1 MSKAKDF
8 QRATAKR
15 IIEIYR
21 SGQKRVLLS
30 DEVGLGKT
38 IIART
43 VVEMAK
49 TLPGIEDDG
58 IYRVVYV
65 CSNQNIIQQN
75 TRNLGI
81 PKEDIMQMRESRLSM
96 QHLILQERKI
106 QQEARQNTGLP
117 QQLIPLTP
125 STSFSIT
132 SGAGNGAERAL
143 IYAILKE
150 MNEFI
155 GKETRL
161 SHLLKTIYMGQNSWN
176 YYIEEY
182 CSRVKKCGYPYIKSI
197 IQQLRQNKVFQD
209 YKKEIID
216 CLDGKREIPFSII
229 NKLRIAFAQVS
240 LKQLEAD
247 LVIMDEFQRFSGL
260 LNTESESEESMIA
273 HEFFTNEHP
282 YILLLSAT
290 PYKPYTTLEELN
302 EANYDE
308 QYEDFLKLMQFLFK
322 KEPTG
327 KESFHTVWE
336 DYSNKLSHISCDTFD
351 ALVISKQ
358 KAEDKMYNVICRTE
372 RFREGL
378 VKTIPLEKMSITG
391 DDILAYCQ
399 MEKLLQKAKTVLER
413 RKSRGGNIGI
423 NPSYK
428 IPIEYIKSAPY
439 LLSFMQKYQ
448 EGKTVTTAFK
458 GKNVPVVKNSRSQ
471 RLLLKGGQIYNYK
484 QIEPANAKLAAIEN
498 MLFKN
503 HAEYLIWVPA
513 SQPYY
518 TIPKNN
524 VFALNKDFSK
534 VLVFSAWEMVPRMLA
549 VMLSY
554 ESERRNVL
562 GAYKDEGITYKT
574 NKKIGMNR
582 MQEEGGDLLEYP
594 SSYLVNCYNP
604 QDYFG
609 QDIEIIIQQIE
620 NKIRTDIDLLGI
632 PTINKTSAESLLAL
646 IRKLEGKEVELKNI
660 PQRAAKI
667 LAYMAI
673 ASPAV
678 CMLRLLRKTIKPI
691 DAPTNYD
698 IVNAGDIAGSIVNL
712 FNRRENSAAV
722 ELSTPKELTYYE
734 QVLFY
739 CVMGNLQAVLDEYCH
754 MIDEGH
760 HAELI
765 VEKINATF
773 ISATPYRIHTTDS
786 YCKDHVSPM
795 PMRRSFAF
803 DYAKV
808 VQDKS
813 LKHNGTLQQ
822 AFNSPFRP
830 FVLATT
836 SIGQEGLDFHW
847 YTRKIVHWNLPSNPV
862 DLEQREGRINRYKC
876 LAIRRNVAKF
886 FGDRSFANKEK
897 DIWENMFDEA
907 DKQWRKDSSTD
918 YSEMVPYWCLPKE
931 IIREQYDKLE
941 YIERLVPL
949 YPMSIDELRYKRL
962 IEVLSLYRL
971 TMGQPRQEELL
982 QLLEGKVT
990 EEQMHQLL
998 FDLSPYNR
1006 LLKTIKQPLH
1016 E

>member
-8 QRATAKR
+8 QLATAKR
-15 IIEIYR
+15 IIEIFK

-38 IIART
+38 IMART

-49 TLPGIEDDG
+49 SLPGVETDG
-58 IYRVVYV
+58 VYRVVYV

-81 PKEDIMQMRESRLSM
+81 PKEDIMQIQDSRLSM
-96 QHLILQERKI
+96 QHLILQERKML
-106 QQEARQNTGLP
+106 QESKRGIGLP

-125 STSFSIT
+125 STSFSVT
-132 SGAGNGAERAL
+132 GGSGNAYERAL
-143 IYAILKE
+143 IFAIIKDME
-150 MNEFI
+150 EFSSH
-155 GKETRL
+155 KRRL
-161 SHLLKTIYMGQNSWN
+161 SYLLKTSNKGQENWDVLVADYCKRVELCGEDYKNS
-176 YYIEEY
+176 I
-182 CSRVKKCGYPYIKSI
+182 VKL
-197 IQQLRQNKVFQD
+197 LRENKV
-209 YKKEIID
+209 YSNSLESIKECIE
-216 CLDGKREIPFSII
+216 GGNKEMPSWMI

-240 LKQLEAD
+240 LNQLEPD

-260 LNTESESEESMIA
+260 LNTSSDSEESMIA

-290 PYKPYTTLEELN
+290 PYKPFTTLEELN
-302 EANYDE
+302 EANCDE
-308 QYEDFLKLMQFLFK
+308 QYEDFLKLMRFLFK
-322 KEPTG
+322 NDSAG
-327 KESFHTVWE
+327 IDSFHTVWE
-336 DYSNKLSHISCDTFD
+336 DYSNRLSHISSDAFD

-372 RFREGL
+372 RYSEGL
-378 VKTIPLEKMSITG
+378 IKTIPLEQMAITG

-399 MEKLLQKAKTVLER
+399 MQKLLQKAKTVLER
-413 RKSRGGNIGI
+413 RKNRGGHIGV
-423 NPSYK
+423 NPSYN
-428 IPIEYIKSAPY
+428 IPIEYVKSSPY

-448 EGKTVTTAFK
+448 EGKTVEEAFN
-458 GKNVPVVKNSRSQ
+458 GNDVPVVKNSKSQ

-484 QIEPANAKLAAIEN
+484 QIDPGNAKLSAIED
-498 MLFKN
+498 MLLKN
-503 HAEYLIWVPA
+503 HAERLLWVPA
-513 SQPYY
+513 SHPYY
-518 TIPKNN
+518 SIPQSN
-524 VFALNKDFSK
+524 VFAQNQEFSK

-554 ESERRNVL
+554 ESERRNIM
-562 GAYKDEGITYKT
+562 GAYKDDGITYIT
-574 NKKIGMNR
+574 NRKVGMDR
-582 MQEEGGDLLEYP
+582 MKEEGGDLLEYP
-594 SSYLVNCYNP
+594 SHYLADLY
-604 QDYFG
+604 DYRLFFRWEIDDIIHEL
-609 QDIEIIIQQIE
+609 QNRIQSDIEKLELPNQ
-620 NKIRTDIDLLGI
+620 NS
-632 PTINKTSAESLLAL
+632 TSAELLLTL
-646 IRKLEGKEVELKNI
+646 IKKLEGEEVELRAV
-660 PQRAAKI
+660 PQRAATT

-678 CMLRLLRKTIKPI
+678 CMLRILRDSNKPDNAEI
-691 DAPTNYD
+691 NYD
-698 IVNAGDIAGSIVNL
+698 SANAREVAESIVGL
-712 FNRRENSAAV
+712 FNRRESSAAV
-722 ELSTPKELTYYE
+722 ELSTPKGLKYYE
-734 QVLFY
+734 QVLYY

-754 MIDEGH
+754 MIDEGSH
-760 HAELI
+760 SDLL
-765 VEKINATF
+765 VDKLNTTF

-786 YCKDHVSPM
+786 YCKEGSKPV

-808 VQDKS
+808 VQDKNI
-813 LKHNGTLQQ
+813 KHNGTLQQ

-836 SIGQEGLDFHW
+836 SVGQEGLDFHW

-862 DLEQREGRINRYKC
+862 DMEQREGRINRYKC
-876 LAIRRNVAKF
+876 LAIRRNIAKF
-886 FGDRSFANKEK
+886 FGDKHSWNE
-897 DIWENMFDEA
+897 MFTDA
-907 DKQWRKDSSTD
+907 DNHWRVESSSD

-931 IIREQYDKLE
+931 IIREHSEELE

-949 YPMSIDELRYKRL
+949 YPMSIDEMRYRHL
-962 IEVLSLYRL
+962 IDVLSLYRL

-990 EEQMHQLL
+990 KEQMHELL

-1006 LLKTIKQPLH
+1006 NKKKQ

>member
-8 QRATAKR
+8 QLATAKR
-15 IIEIYR
+15 IIEIFR

-38 IIART
+38 IMART

-49 TLPGIEDDG
+49 SLPGIEDDG

-96 QHLILQERKI
+96 QHLILQERKM
-106 QQEARQNTGLP
+106 QQEARHGADLP

-132 SGAGNGAERAL
+132 GGAGNGAERAL
-143 IYAILKE
+143 IFAILKE
-150 MNEFI
+150 MDEFK
-155 GKETRL
+155 GKDARL
-161 SHLLKTIYMGQNSWN
+161 SWLLKTIYMGQKSWDDYIAN
-176 YYIEEY
+176 YCGRVNGCGTAYIEE
-182 CSRVKKCGYPYIKSI
+182 I
-197 IQQLRQNKVFQD
+197 ISLLRGNKTFND
-209 YKKEIID
+209 NKNAIID
-216 CLDGKREIPFSII
+216 YVDGSANEMPFWLI
-229 NKLRIAFAQVS
+229 NKLRVAFAQVS
-240 LKQLEAD
+240 LNQLEPD

-260 LNTESESEESMIA
+260 LNTSSDSEESMIA

-290 PYKPYTTLEELN
+290 PYKPFTTLEELN
-302 EANYDE
+302 EANCDE
-308 QYEDFLKLMQFLFK
+308 QYEDFLKLMRFLFR
-322 KEPTG
+322 EDVAGGET
-327 KESFHTVWE
+327 FHTVWE
-336 DYSNKLSHISCDTFD
+336 DYSNKLSHISSAAFD

-372 RFREGL
+372 RYSEGL
-378 VKTIPLEKMSITG
+378 VKTMPLEKMAITG

-399 MEKLLQKAKTVLER
+399 MQKLLQKAKSVLEHKKNR
-413 RKSRGGNIGI
+413 AGNIGI
-423 NPSYK
+423 NPSYN
-428 IPIEYIKSAPY
+428 IPIEYVKSSPY

-448 EGKTVTTAFK
+448 EGKTVEAAFR
-458 GKNVPVVKNSRSQ
+458 GNDVPVVKNSRMQ
-471 RLLLKGGQIYNYK
+471 RLLLKGGQVYNYK
-484 QIEPANAKLAAIEN
+484 QIDPANAKLAAIQE

-503 HAEYLIWVPA
+503 HAERLLWVPA
-513 SQPYY
+513 SHPYY
-518 TIPKNN
+518 SIPQNN
-524 VFALNKDFSK
+524 VFAQNKDFSK

-554 ESERRNVL
+554 ESERRNVV
-562 GAYKDEGITYKT
+562 GAYKDEGITYITKR
-574 NKKIGMNR
+574 KIGMNR
-582 MQEEGGDLLEYP
+582 VQEEGGNLLEYP
-594 SSYLVNCYNP
+594 SEYLADLYDYKV
-604 QDYFG
+604 YFG
-609 QDIEIIIQQIE
+609 QKIEAIVNDLQDKIQTRIDTFE
-620 NKIRTDIDLLGI
+620 LPTLNVTSADLL
-632 PTINKTSAESLLAL
+632 LML
-646 IRKLEGKEVELKNI
+646 IQRLEGKDIELRGI
-660 PQRAAKI
+660 PQRAART

-673 ASPAV
+673 ASPTV
-678 CMLRLLRKTIKPI
+678 CMLRILKGAKKPEN
-691 DAPTNYD
+691 AEMYYETTNARN
-698 IVNAGDIAGSIVNL
+698 VAESIVAL

-722 ELSTPKELTYYE
+722 ELSTPKGLKYYE
-734 QVLFY
+734 QVLHY

-754 MIDEGH
+754 MIDEGN
-760 HAELI
+760 HADYL
-765 VEKINATF
+765 VDKLNATF
-773 ISATPYRIHTTDS
+773 ISASSYQIDTTDS
-786 YCKDHVSPM
+786 YCKEGGKPM

-808 VQDKS
+808 VQDKNI
-813 LKHNGTLQQ
+813 KHNGTLQQ

-836 SIGQEGLDFHW
+836 SVGQEGLDFHW

-862 DLEQREGRINRYKC
+862 DMEQREGRINRYKC
-876 LAIRRNVAKF
+876 LAIRRNIAKF
-886 FGDRSFANKEK
+886 FGYKCSWEEMFA
-897 DIWENMFDEA
+897 EA
-907 DKQWRKDSSTD
+907 DQLWRVESSTD

-931 IIREQYDKLE
+931 IIREHSYELE

-949 YPMSIDELRYKRL
+949 YPMSIDEIRYKHL
-962 IEVLSLYRL
+962 IDVLSLYRL

-990 EEQMHQLL
+990 KEQMQELL
-998 FDLSPYNR
+998 FDLSPFSRNM
-1006 LLKTIKQPLH
+1006 KIK

>member
-8 QRATAKR
+8 QLATAKR
-15 IIEIYR
+15 IIEIFK

-38 IIART
+38 IMART

-49 TLPGIEDDG
+49 SLPGVETDG
-58 IYRVVYV
+58 VYRVVYV

-81 PKEDIMQMRESRLSM
+81 PKEDIMQIQDSRLSM
-96 QHLILQERKI
+96 QHLILQERKML
-106 QQEARQNTGLP
+106 QESKRGIGLP

-125 STSFSIT
+125 STSFSVT
-132 SGAGNGAERAL
+132 GGSGNAYERAL
-143 IYAILKE
+143 IFAIIKDME
-150 MNEFI
+150 EFSSH
-155 GKETRL
+155 KRRL
-161 SHLLKTIYMGQNSWN
+161 SYLLKTSNKGQENWDVLVADYCKRVELCGEDYKNS
-176 YYIEEY
+176 I
-182 CSRVKKCGYPYIKSI
+182 VKL
-197 IQQLRQNKVFQD
+197 LRENKV
-209 YKKEIID
+209 YSNSLESIKECIE
-216 CLDGKREIPFSII
+216 GGNKEMPSWMI

-240 LKQLEAD
+240 LNQLEPD

-260 LNTESESEESMIA
+260 LNTSSDSEESMIA

-290 PYKPYTTLEELN
+290 PYKPFTTLEELN
-302 EANYDE
+302 EANCDE
-308 QYEDFLKLMQFLFK
+308 QYEDFLKLMRFLFK
-322 KEPTG
+322 NDSAG
-327 KESFHTVWE
+327 IDSFHTVWE
-336 DYSNKLSHISCDTFD
+336 DYSNRLSHISSDAFD

-372 RFREGL
+372 RYSEGL
-378 VKTIPLEKMSITG
+378 IKTISLEQMAITG

-399 MEKLLQKAKTVLER
+399 MQKLLQKAKTVLER
-413 RKSRGGNIGI
+413 RKNRGGHIGV
-423 NPSYK
+423 NPSYN
-428 IPIEYIKSAPY
+428 IPIEYVKSSPY

-448 EGKTVTTAFK
+448 EGKTVEEAFN
-458 GKNVPVVKNSRSQ
+458 GNDVPVVKNSKSQ

-484 QIEPANAKLAAIEN
+484 QIDPGNAKLSAIED
-498 MLFKN
+498 MLLKN
-503 HAEYLIWVPA
+503 HAERLLWVPA
-513 SQPYY
+513 SHPYY
-518 TIPKNN
+518 SIPQSN
-524 VFALNKDFSK
+524 VFAQNQEFSK

-554 ESERRNVL
+554 ESERRNIM
-562 GAYKDEGITYKT
+562 GAYKDDGITYIT
-574 NKKIGMNR
+574 NRKVGMDR
-582 MQEEGGDLLEYP
+582 MKEEGGDLLEYP
-594 SSYLVNCYNP
+594 SHYLADLY
-604 QDYFG
+604 DYRLFFRWEIDDIIHEL
-609 QDIEIIIQQIE
+609 QNRIQSDIEKLELPNQ
-620 NKIRTDIDLLGI
+620 NS
-632 PTINKTSAESLLAL
+632 TSAELLLTL
-646 IRKLEGKEVELKNI
+646 IKKLEGEEVELRAV
-660 PQRAAKI
+660 PQRAATT

-678 CMLRLLRKTIKPI
+678 CMLRILRDSNKPDNADI
-691 DAPTNYD
+691 NYD
-698 IVNAGDIAGSIVNL
+698 SANAREVAESIVGL
-712 FNRRENSAAV
+712 FNRRESSAAV
-722 ELSTPKELTYYE
+722 ELSTPKGLKYYE
-734 QVLFY
+734 QVLYY

-754 MIDEGH
+754 MIDEGSH
-760 HAELI
+760 SDLL
-765 VEKINATF
+765 VDKLNTTF

-786 YCKDHVSPM
+786 YCKEGSKPV

-808 VQDKS
+808 VQDKNI
-813 LKHNGTLQQ
+813 KHNGTLQQ

-836 SIGQEGLDFHW
+836 SVGQEGLDFHW

-862 DLEQREGRINRYKC
+862 DMEQREGRINRYKC
-876 LAIRRNVAKF
+876 LAIRRNIAKF
-886 FGDRSFANKEK
+886 FGDKHSWNE
-897 DIWENMFDEA
+897 MFTDA
-907 DKQWRKDSSTD
+907 DNHWRVESSSD

-931 IIREQYDKLE
+931 IIREHSEELE

-949 YPMSIDELRYKRL
+949 YPMSIDEMRYRHL
-962 IEVLSLYRL
+962 IDVLSLYRL

-990 EEQMHQLL
+990 KEQMHELL

-1006 LLKTIKQPLH
+1006 NKKKQ

>member
-8 QRATAKR
+8 QLATAER
-15 IIEIYR
+15 IIDIFK

-38 IIART
+38 IMART

-49 TLPGIEDDG
+49 SLPGVETDG
-58 IYRVVYV
+58 VYRVVYV

-81 PKEDIMQMRESRLSM
+81 PKEDIMQIQDSRLSM
-96 QHLILQERKI
+96 QHLILQERKML
-106 QQEARQNTGLP
+106 QESKRGIGLP

-125 STSFSIT
+125 STSFSVT
-132 SGAGNGAERAL
+132 GGSGNAYERAL
-143 IYAILKE
+143 IFAIIKDME
-150 MNEFI
+150 EFSSH
-155 GKETRL
+155 KRRL
-161 SHLLKTIYMGQNSWN
+161 SYLLKTSNKGQENWDVLVADYCKRVELCGEDYKNS
-176 YYIEEY
+176 I
-182 CSRVKKCGYPYIKSI
+182 VKL
-197 IQQLRQNKVFQD
+197 LRENKV
-209 YKKEIID
+209 YSNSLESIKECIE
-216 CLDGKREIPFSII
+216 GGNKEMPSWMI

-240 LKQLEAD
+240 LNQLEPD

-260 LNTESESEESMIA
+260 LNTSSDSEESMIA

-290 PYKPYTTLEELN
+290 PYKPFTTLEELN
-302 EANYDE
+302 EANCDE
-308 QYEDFLKLMQFLFK
+308 QYEDFLKLMRFLFK
-322 KEPTG
+322 NDSAG
-327 KESFHTVWE
+327 IDSFHTVWE
-336 DYSNKLSHISCDTFD
+336 DYSNRLSHISSDAFD

-372 RFREGL
+372 RYSEGL
-378 VKTIPLEKMSITG
+378 IKTIPLEQMAITG

-399 MEKLLQKAKTVLER
+399 MQKLLQKAKTVLER
-413 RKSRGGNIGI
+413 RKNRGGHIGV
-423 NPSYK
+423 NPSYN
-428 IPIEYIKSAPY
+428 IPIEYVKSSPY

-448 EGKTVTTAFK
+448 EGKTVEEAFN
-458 GKNVPVVKNSRSQ
+458 GNDVPVVKNSKSQ

-484 QIEPANAKLAAIEN
+484 QIDPGNAKLSAIED
-498 MLFKN
+498 MLLKN
-503 HAEYLIWVPA
+503 HAERLLWVPA
-513 SQPYY
+513 SHPYY
-518 TIPKNN
+518 SIPQSN
-524 VFALNKDFSK
+524 VFAQNQEFSK

-554 ESERRNVL
+554 ESERRNIM
-562 GAYKDEGITYKT
+562 GAYKDDGITYIT
-574 NKKIGMNR
+574 NRKVGMDR
-582 MQEEGGDLLEYP
+582 MKEEGGDLLEYP
-594 SSYLVNCYNP
+594 SHYLADLY
-604 QDYFG
+604 DYRLFFRWEIDDIIHEL
-609 QDIEIIIQQIE
+609 QNRIQSDIEKLE
-620 NKIRTDIDLLGI
+620 L
-632 PTINKTSAESLLAL
+632 PTQNSTSAELLLTL
-646 IRKLEGKEVELKNI
+646 IKKLEGEEVELRAV
-660 PQRAAKI
+660 PQRAATT

-678 CMLRLLRKTIKPI
+678 CMLRILRDSNKPDNADI
-691 DAPTNYD
+691 NYD
-698 IVNAGDIAGSIVNL
+698 SANAREVAESIVGL
-712 FNRRENSAAV
+712 FNRRESSAAV
-722 ELSTPKELTYYE
+722 ELSTPKGLKYYE
-734 QVLFY
+734 QVLYY

-754 MIDEGH
+754 MIDEGSH
-760 HAELI
+760 SDLL
-765 VEKINATF
+765 VDKLNTTF

-786 YCKDHVSPM
+786 YCKEGSKPV

-808 VQDKS
+808 VQDKNI
-813 LKHNGTLQQ
+813 KHNGTLQQ

-836 SIGQEGLDFHW
+836 SVGQEGLDFHW

-862 DLEQREGRINRYKC
+862 DMEQREGRINRYKC
-876 LAIRRNVAKF
+876 LAIRRNIAKF
-886 FGDRSFANKEK
+886 FGDKHSWNE
-897 DIWENMFDEA
+897 MFTDA
-907 DKQWRKDSSTD
+907 DNHWRVESSSD

-931 IIREQYDKLE
+931 IIREHSEELE

-949 YPMSIDELRYKRL
+949 YPMSIDEMRYRHL
-962 IEVLSLYRL
+962 IDVLSLYRL

-990 EEQMHQLL
+990 KEQMHELL

-1006 LLKTIKQPLH
+1006 NKKKQ

>member
-8 QRATAKR
+8 QLATAKR
-15 IIEIYR
+15 IIEIFK

-38 IIART
+38 IMART

-49 TLPGIEDDG
+49 SLPGVETDG
-58 IYRVVYV
+58 VYRVVYV

-81 PKEDIMQMRESRLSM
+81 PKEDIMQIQDSRLSM
-96 QHLILQERKI
+96 QHLILQERKML
-106 QQEARQNTGLP
+106 QESKRGIGLP

-125 STSFSIT
+125 STSFSVT
-132 SGAGNGAERAL
+132 GGPGNAYERAL
-143 IYAILKE
+143 IFAIIKDME
-150 MNEFI
+150 EFSSH
-155 GKETRL
+155 KRRL
-161 SHLLKTIYMGQNSWN
+161 SYLLKTSNKGQENWDVLVADYCKRVELCGEDYKNS
-176 YYIEEY
+176 I
-182 CSRVKKCGYPYIKSI
+182 VKL
-197 IQQLRQNKVFQD
+197 LRENKV
-209 YKKEIID
+209 YSNSLESIKECIE
-216 CLDGKREIPFSII
+216 GGNKEMPSWMI

-240 LKQLEAD
+240 LNQLEPD

-260 LNTESESEESMIA
+260 LNTSSDSEESMIA

-290 PYKPYTTLEELN
+290 PYKPFTTLEELN
-302 EANYDE
+302 EANCDE
-308 QYEDFLKLMQFLFK
+308 QYEDFLKLMRFLFK
-322 KEPTG
+322 NDSAG
-327 KESFHTVWE
+327 IDSFHTVWE
-336 DYSNKLSHISCDTFD
+336 DYSNRLSHISSDAFD

-372 RFREGL
+372 RYSEGL
-378 VKTIPLEKMSITG
+378 IKTIPLEQMAITG

-399 MEKLLQKAKTVLER
+399 MQKLLQKAKTVLER
-413 RKSRGGNIGI
+413 RKNRGGHIGV
-423 NPSYK
+423 NPSYN
-428 IPIEYIKSAPY
+428 IPIEYVKSSPY

-448 EGKTVTTAFK
+448 EGKTVEEAFN
-458 GKNVPVVKNSRSQ
+458 GNDVPVVKNSKSQ

-484 QIEPANAKLAAIEN
+484 QIDPGNAKLSAIED
-498 MLFKN
+498 MLLKN
-503 HAEYLIWVPA
+503 HAERLLWVPA
-513 SQPYY
+513 SHPYY
-518 TIPKNN
+518 SIPQSN
-524 VFALNKDFSK
+524 VFAQNQEFSK

-554 ESERRNVL
+554 ESERRNIM
-562 GAYKDEGITYKT
+562 GAYKDDGITYIT
-574 NKKIGMNR
+574 NRKVGMDR
-582 MQEEGGDLLEYP
+582 MKEEGGDLLEYP
-594 SSYLVNCYNP
+594 SHYLADLY
-604 QDYFG
+604 DYRFFFRWEIDDIIHEL
-609 QDIEIIIQQIE
+609 QNRIQSDIEKLELPNQ
-620 NKIRTDIDLLGI
+620 NS
-632 PTINKTSAESLLAL
+632 TSAELLLTL
-646 IRKLEGKEVELKNI
+646 IKKLEGEEVELRAV
-660 PQRAAKI
+660 PQRAATT

-678 CMLRLLRKTIKPI
+678 CMLRILRDSNKPDNADI
-691 DAPTNYD
+691 NYD
-698 IVNAGDIAGSIVNL
+698 SANAREVAESIVGL
-712 FNRRENSAAV
+712 FNRRESSAAV
-722 ELSTPKELTYYE
+722 ELSTPKGLKYYE
-734 QVLFY
+734 QVLYY

-754 MIDEGH
+754 MIDEGSH
-760 HAELI
+760 SDLL
-765 VEKINATF
+765 VDKLNTTF

-786 YCKDHVSPM
+786 YCKEGSKPV

-808 VQDKS
+808 VQDKNI
-813 LKHNGTLQQ
+813 KHNGTLQQ

-836 SIGQEGLDFHW
+836 SVGQEGLDFHW

-862 DLEQREGRINRYKC
+862 DMEQREGRINRYKC
-876 LAIRRNVAKF
+876 LAIRRNIAKF
-886 FGDRSFANKEK
+886 FGDKHSWNE
-897 DIWENMFDEA
+897 MFTDA
-907 DKQWRKDSSTD
+907 DNHWRVESSSD

-931 IIREQYDKLE
+931 IIREHSEELE

-949 YPMSIDELRYKRL
+949 YPMSIDEMRYRHL
-962 IEVLSLYRL
+962 IDVLSLYRL

-990 EEQMHQLL
+990 KEQMHELL

-1006 LLKTIKQPLH
+1006 NKKKQ

>member
-8 QRATAKR
+8 QLVTAER
-15 IIEIYR
+15 IIEIFK
-21 SGQKRVLLS
+21 SGRKRVLLS

-38 IIART
+38 IMART

-49 TLPGIEDDG
+49 NLPGVEDDG

-81 PKEDIMQMRESRLSM
+81 PQKDIMQMRDSRLSM

-106 QQEARQNTGLP
+106 QQDDGDGTELP

-132 SGAGNGAERAL
+132 GGAGNGSERAL

-150 MNEFI
+150 MDEFE
-155 GKETRL
+155 GKDSRL
-161 SHLLKTIYMGQNSWN
+161 SWLMKTIYMGQKNWESLVTD
-176 YYIEEY
+176 Y
-182 CSRVKKCGYPYIKSI
+182 CARVDKCGPEYKASI
-197 IQQLRQNKVFQD
+197 IRQLRQNKIF
-209 YKKEIID
+209 KENKNAIID
-216 CLDGKREIPFSII
+216 LVNGDAQEMPFWAI

-240 LKQLEAD
+240 LNQLEPD

-260 LNTESESEESMIA
+260 LNTNSESEESMIA
-273 HEFFTNEHP
+273 HEFFANEHP

-290 PYKPYTTLEELN
+290 PYKPFTTLEELN
-302 EANYDE
+302 EDNCDE
-308 QYEDFLKLMQFLFK
+308 QYEDFLKLMRFLFK
-322 KEPTG
+322 SEDSAS
-327 KESFHTVWE
+327 ESFHKVWE
-336 DYSNKLSHISCDTFD
+336 DYSNKLSHISSKSFD

-358 KAEDKMYNVICRTE
+358 RAEDKMYKVICRTE
-372 RFREGL
+372 RYSEGL
-378 VKTIPLEKMSITG
+378 VKTTPLDKMAITG

-399 MEKLLQKAKTVLER
+399 MQKLLQKAKKILER
-413 RKSRGGNIGI
+413 KRRSGKNIGV
-423 NPSYK
+423 NPSYN
-428 IPIEYIKSAPY
+428 IPIEYVKSAPY

-448 EGKTVTTAFK
+448 EGKTVEIAFH
-458 GKNVPVVKNSRSQ
+458 GRDIPIIKNSRAQ
-471 RLLLKGGQIYNYK
+471 RLLLKSGQIYNYK
-484 QIEPANAKLAAIEN
+484 KIDAGNAKLALIED

-503 HAEYLIWVPA
+503 HAERLLWVPA
-513 SQPYY
+513 SHPYY
-518 TIPKNN
+518 SIPATN
-524 VFALNKDFSK
+524 VFAQNKDFSK

-554 ESERRNVL
+554 VSEQRNVA
-562 GAYKDEGITYKT
+562 GAYKNDGITYIT
-574 NKKIGMNR
+574 KKKVGMNR

-594 SSYLVNCYNP
+594 SSYLADCFDP
-604 QDYFG
+604 KHYFG
-609 QDIEIIIQQIE
+609 QDIETIIHDLQKRIQA
-620 NKIRTDIDLLGI
+620 DIDLFEL
-632 PTINKTSAESLLAL
+632 PTRNVTSAESLLTL
-646 IRKLEGKEVELKNI
+646 IHKLEGNNVEIHEI
-660 PQRAAKI
+660 PLRAAKT

-678 CMLRLLRKTIKPI
+678 CMLRILRKAIKTD
-691 DAPTNYD
+691 DASPDYD
-698 IVNAGDIAGSIVNL
+698 IINARDVADNIVNL

-722 ELSTPKELTYYE
+722 ELTTPKELKYYE
-734 QVLFY
+734 QVLYY

-754 MIDEGH
+754 MIDEGN
-760 HAELI
+760 HADLI
-765 VEKINATF
+765 VEKLNRTF
-773 ISATPYRIHTTDS
+773 ISATPYRIHTTES
-786 YCKDHVSPM
+786 YCKENGRPM

-803 DYAKV
+803 DYAKII
-808 VQDKS
+808 QDKN

-836 SIGQEGLDFHW
+836 SVGQEGLDFHW
-847 YTRKIVHWNLPSNPV
+847 YTRKILHWNLPSNPV
-862 DLEQREGRINRYKC
+862 DLEQREGRVNRYKC
-876 LAIRRNVAKF
+876 LAIRRNIAKF
-886 FGDRSFANKEK
+886 FGAYYS
-897 DIWENMFDEA
+897 WEEMFNEA
-907 DKQWRKDSSTD
+907 DKHWRKESVVK

-931 IIREQYDKLE
+931 IIRGQKENLE

-949 YPMSIDELRYKRL
+949 YPMSLDQLRYKHL

-990 EEQMHQLL
+990 KEQMKELL

-1006 LLKTIKQPLH
+1006 SNKQLNK
-1016 E
+1016 

>member
-8 QRATAKR
+8 QLATAKR
-15 IIEIYR
+15 IIEIFK

-38 IIART
+38 IMART

-49 TLPGIEDDG
+49 SLPGVETDG
-58 IYRVVYV
+58 VYRVVYV

-81 PKEDIMQMRESRLSM
+81 PKEDIMQIQDSRLSM
-96 QHLILQERKI
+96 QHLILQERKML
-106 QQEARQNTGLP
+106 QESKRGIGLP

-125 STSFSIT
+125 STSFSVT
-132 SGAGNGAERAL
+132 GGSGNAYERAL
-143 IYAILKE
+143 IFAIIKDME
-150 MNEFI
+150 EFSSH
-155 GKETRL
+155 KRRL
-161 SHLLKTIYMGQNSWN
+161 SYLLKTSNKGQENWDVLVADYCKRVELCGEDYKNS
-176 YYIEEY
+176 I
-182 CSRVKKCGYPYIKSI
+182 VKL
-197 IQQLRQNKVFQD
+197 LRENKV
-209 YKKEIID
+209 YSNSLESIKECIE
-216 CLDGKREIPFSII
+216 GGNKEMPSWMI

-240 LKQLEAD
+240 LNQLEPD

-260 LNTESESEESMIA
+260 LNTSSDSEESMIA

-290 PYKPYTTLEELN
+290 PYKPFTTLEELN
-302 EANYDE
+302 EANCDE
-308 QYEDFLKLMQFLFK
+308 QYEDFLKLMRFLFK
-322 KEPTG
+322 NDSAG
-327 KESFHTVWE
+327 IDSFHTVWE
-336 DYSNKLSHISCDTFD
+336 DYSNRLSHISSDAFD

-372 RFREGL
+372 RYSEGL
-378 VKTIPLEKMSITG
+378 IKTIHLEQMAITG

-399 MEKLLQKAKTVLER
+399 MQKLLQKAKTVLER
-413 RKSRGGNIGI
+413 RKNRGGHIGV
-423 NPSYK
+423 NPSYN
-428 IPIEYIKSAPY
+428 IPIEYVKSSPY

-448 EGKTVTTAFK
+448 EGKTVEEAFN
-458 GKNVPVVKNSRSQ
+458 GNDVPVVKNSKSQ

-484 QIEPANAKLAAIEN
+484 QIDPGNAKLSAIED
-498 MLFKN
+498 MLLKN
-503 HAEYLIWVPA
+503 HAERLLWVPA
-513 SQPYY
+513 SHPYY
-518 TIPKNN
+518 SIPQSN
-524 VFALNKDFSK
+524 VFAQNQEFSK

-554 ESERRNVL
+554 ESERRNIM
-562 GAYKDEGITYKT
+562 GAYKDDGITYIT
-574 NKKIGMNR
+574 NRKVGMDR
-582 MQEEGGDLLEYP
+582 MKEEGGDLLEYP
-594 SSYLVNCYNP
+594 SHYLADLY
-604 QDYFG
+604 DYRLFFRWEIDDIIHEL
-609 QDIEIIIQQIE
+609 QNRIQSDIEKLE
-620 NKIRTDIDLLGI
+620 L
-632 PTINKTSAESLLAL
+632 PTQNSTSAELLLTL
-646 IRKLEGKEVELKNI
+646 IKKLEGEEVELRAV
-660 PQRAAKI
+660 PQRAATT

-678 CMLRLLRKTIKPI
+678 CMLRILRDSNKPDNADI
-691 DAPTNYD
+691 NYD
-698 IVNAGDIAGSIVNL
+698 SANAREVAESIVGL
-712 FNRRENSAAV
+712 FNRRESSAAV
-722 ELSTPKELTYYE
+722 ELSTPKGLKYYE
-734 QVLFY
+734 QVLYY

-754 MIDEGH
+754 MIDEGSH
-760 HAELI
+760 SDLL
-765 VEKINATF
+765 VDKLNTTF

-786 YCKDHVSPM
+786 YCKEGSKPV

-808 VQDKS
+808 VQDKNI
-813 LKHNGTLQQ
+813 KHNGTLQQ

-836 SIGQEGLDFHW
+836 SVGQEGLDFHW

-862 DLEQREGRINRYKC
+862 DMEQREGRINRYKC
-876 LAIRRNVAKF
+876 LAIRRNIAKF
-886 FGDRSFANKEK
+886 FGDKHSWNE
-897 DIWENMFDEA
+897 MFTDA
-907 DKQWRKDSSTD
+907 DNHWRVESSSD

-931 IIREQYDKLE
+931 IIREHSEELE

-949 YPMSIDELRYKRL
+949 YPMSIDEMRYRHL
-962 IEVLSLYRL
+962 IDVLSLYRL

-990 EEQMHQLL
+990 KEQMHELL

-1006 LLKTIKQPLH
+1006 NKKKQ

>member
-8 QRATAKR
+8 QLATAKR
-15 IIEIYR
+15 IIEIFK

-38 IIART
+38 IMART

-49 TLPGIEDDG
+49 SLPGVETDG
-58 IYRVVYV
+58 VYRVVYV

-81 PKEDIMQMRESRLSM
+81 PKEDIMQIQDSRLSM
-96 QHLILQERKI
+96 QHLILQERKML
-106 QQEARQNTGLP
+106 QESKRGIGLP

-125 STSFSIT
+125 STSFSVT
-132 SGAGNGAERAL
+132 GGPGNAYERAL
-143 IYAILKE
+143 IFAIIKDME
-150 MNEFI
+150 EFSSH
-155 GKETRL
+155 KRRL
-161 SHLLKTIYMGQNSWN
+161 SYLLKTSNKGQENWDVLVADYCKRVELCGEDYKNS
-176 YYIEEY
+176 I
-182 CSRVKKCGYPYIKSI
+182 VKL
-197 IQQLRQNKVFQD
+197 LRENKV
-209 YKKEIID
+209 YSNSLESIKECIE
-216 CLDGKREIPFSII
+216 GGNKEMPSWMI

-240 LKQLEAD
+240 LNQLEPD

-260 LNTESESEESMIA
+260 LNTSSDSEESMIA

-290 PYKPYTTLEELN
+290 PYKPFTTLEELN
-302 EANYDE
+302 EANCDE
-308 QYEDFLKLMQFLFK
+308 QYEDFLKLMRFLFK
-322 KEPTG
+322 NDSAG
-327 KESFHTVWE
+327 IDSFHTVWE
-336 DYSNKLSHISCDTFD
+336 DYSNRLSHISSDAFD

-372 RFREGL
+372 RYSEGL
-378 VKTIPLEKMSITG
+378 IKTIPLEQMAITG

-399 MEKLLQKAKTVLER
+399 MQKLLQKAKTVLEH
-413 RKSRGGNIGI
+413 RKNRGGHIGV
-423 NPSYK
+423 NPSYN
-428 IPIEYIKSAPY
+428 IPIEYVKSSPY

-448 EGKTVTTAFK
+448 EGKTVEEAFN
-458 GKNVPVVKNSRSQ
+458 GNDVPVVKNSKSQ

-484 QIEPANAKLAAIEN
+484 QIDPGNAKLSAIED
-498 MLFKN
+498 MLLKN
-503 HAEYLIWVPA
+503 HAERLLWVPA
-513 SQPYY
+513 SHPYY
-518 TIPKNN
+518 SIPQNN
-524 VFALNKDFSK
+524 VFAQNQEFSK

-554 ESERRNVL
+554 ESERRNIM
-562 GAYKDEGITYKT
+562 GAYKDDGITYIT
-574 NKKIGMNR
+574 NRKVGMDR
-582 MQEEGGDLLEYP
+582 MKEEGGDLLEYP
-594 SSYLVNCYNP
+594 SHYLADLY
-604 QDYFG
+604 DYRLFFRWEIDDIIHEL
-609 QDIEIIIQQIE
+609 QNRIQSDIEKLELPNQ
-620 NKIRTDIDLLGI
+620 NS
-632 PTINKTSAESLLAL
+632 TSAELLLTL
-646 IRKLEGKEVELKNI
+646 IKKLEGEEVELRAV
-660 PQRAAKI
+660 PQRAATT

-678 CMLRLLRKTIKPI
+678 CMLRILRDSNKPDNADI
-691 DAPTNYD
+691 NYD
-698 IVNAGDIAGSIVNL
+698 SANAREVAESIVGL
-712 FNRRENSAAV
+712 FNRRESSAAV
-722 ELSTPKELTYYE
+722 ELSTPKGLKYYE
-734 QVLFY
+734 QVLYY

-754 MIDEGH
+754 MIDEGSH
-760 HAELI
+760 SDLL
-765 VEKINATF
+765 VDKLNTTF

-786 YCKDHVSPM
+786 YCKEGSKPV

-808 VQDKS
+808 VQDKNI
-813 LKHNGTLQQ
+813 KHNGTLQQ

-836 SIGQEGLDFHW
+836 SVGQEGLDFHW

-862 DLEQREGRINRYKC
+862 DMEQREGRINRYKC
-876 LAIRRNVAKF
+876 LAIRRNIAKF
-886 FGDRSFANKEK
+886 FGDKHSWNE
-897 DIWENMFDEA
+897 MFTDA
-907 DKQWRKDSSTD
+907 DNHWRVESSSD

-931 IIREQYDKLE
+931 IIREHSEELE

-949 YPMSIDELRYKRL
+949 YPMSIDEMRYRHL
-962 IEVLSLYRL
+962 IDVLSLYRL

-990 EEQMHQLL
+990 KEQMHELL

-1006 LLKTIKQPLH
+1006 NKKKQ

>member
-8 QRATAKR
+8 QLATAKR
-15 IIEIYR
+15 IIEIFN

-38 IIART
+38 IMART

-49 TLPGIEDDG
+49 SLPGVETDG
-58 IYRVVYV
+58 VYRVVYV

-81 PKEDIMQMRESRLSM
+81 PKEDIMQIQDSRLSM
-96 QHLILQERKI
+96 QHLILQERKML
-106 QQEARQNTGLP
+106 QESKRGIGLP

-125 STSFSIT
+125 STSFSVT
-132 SGAGNGAERAL
+132 GGPGNAYERAL
-143 IYAILKE
+143 IFAIIKDME
-150 MNEFI
+150 EFSSH
-155 GKETRL
+155 KRRL
-161 SHLLKTIYMGQNSWN
+161 SYLLKTSNKGQENWDVLVADYCKRVELCGEDYKNS
-176 YYIEEY
+176 I
-182 CSRVKKCGYPYIKSI
+182 VKL
-197 IQQLRQNKVFQD
+197 LRENKV
-209 YKKEIID
+209 YSNSLESIKECIE
-216 CLDGKREIPFSII
+216 GGNKEMPSWMI

-240 LKQLEAD
+240 LNQLEPD

-260 LNTESESEESMIA
+260 LNTSSDSEESMIA

-290 PYKPYTTLEELN
+290 PYKPFTTLEELN
-302 EANYDE
+302 EANCDE
-308 QYEDFLKLMQFLFK
+308 QYEDFLKLMRFLFK
-322 KEPTG
+322 NDSAG
-327 KESFHTVWE
+327 IDSFHTVWE
-336 DYSNKLSHISCDTFD
+336 DYSNRLSHISSDAFD

-372 RFREGL
+372 RYSEGL
-378 VKTIPLEKMSITG
+378 IKTIPLEQMAITG

-399 MEKLLQKAKTVLER
+399 MQKLLQKAKTVLEH
-413 RKSRGGNIGI
+413 RKNRGGHIGV
-423 NPSYK
+423 NPSYN
-428 IPIEYIKSAPY
+428 IPIEYVKSSPY

-448 EGKTVTTAFK
+448 EGKTVEEAFN
-458 GKNVPVVKNSRSQ
+458 GNDVPVVKNSKSQ

-484 QIEPANAKLAAIEN
+484 QIDPGNAKLSAIED
-498 MLFKN
+498 MLLKN
-503 HAEYLIWVPA
+503 HAERLLWVPA
-513 SQPYY
+513 SHPYY
-518 TIPKNN
+518 SIPQSN
-524 VFALNKDFSK
+524 VFAQNQEFSK

-554 ESERRNVL
+554 ESERRNIM
-562 GAYKDEGITYKT
+562 GAYKDDGITYIT
-574 NKKIGMNR
+574 NRKVGMDR
-582 MQEEGGDLLEYP
+582 MKEEGGDLLEYP
-594 SSYLVNCYNP
+594 SHYLADLY
-604 QDYFG
+604 DYRLFFRWEIDDIIHEL
-609 QDIEIIIQQIE
+609 QNRIQSDIEKLELPNQ
-620 NKIRTDIDLLGI
+620 NS
-632 PTINKTSAESLLAL
+632 TSAELLLTL
-646 IRKLEGKEVELKNI
+646 IKKLEGEEVELRAV
-660 PQRAAKI
+660 PQRAATT

-678 CMLRLLRKTIKPI
+678 CMLRILRDSNKPDNADI
-691 DAPTNYD
+691 NYD
-698 IVNAGDIAGSIVNL
+698 SANAREVAESIVGL
-712 FNRRENSAAV
+712 FNRRESSAAV
-722 ELSTPKELTYYE
+722 ELSTPKGLKYYE
-734 QVLFY
+734 QVLYY

-754 MIDEGH
+754 MIDEGSH
-760 HAELI
+760 SDLL
-765 VEKINATF
+765 VDKLNTTF

-786 YCKDHVSPM
+786 YCKEGSKPV

-808 VQDKS
+808 VQDKNI
-813 LKHNGTLQQ
+813 KHNGTLQQ

-836 SIGQEGLDFHW
+836 SVGQEGLDFHW

-862 DLEQREGRINRYKC
+862 DMEQREGRINRYKC
-876 LAIRRNVAKF
+876 LAIRRNIAKF
-886 FGDRSFANKEK
+886 FGDKHSWNE
-897 DIWENMFDEA
+897 MFTDA
-907 DKQWRKDSSTD
+907 DNHWRVESSSD

-931 IIREQYDKLE
+931 IIREHSEELE

-949 YPMSIDELRYKRL
+949 YPMSIDEMRYRHL
-962 IEVLSLYRL
+962 IDVLSLYRL

-990 EEQMHQLL
+990 KEQMHELL

-1006 LLKTIKQPLH
+1006 NKKKQ

>member
-8 QRATAKR
+8 QLATAKR
-15 IIEIYR
+15 IIEIFK

-38 IIART
+38 IMART

-49 TLPGIEDDG
+49 SLPGVETDG
-58 IYRVVYV
+58 VYRVVYV

-81 PKEDIMQMRESRLSM
+81 PKEDIMQIQDSRLSM
-96 QHLILQERKI
+96 QHLILQERKML
-106 QQEARQNTGLP
+106 QESKRGIGLP

-125 STSFSIT
+125 STSFSVT
-132 SGAGNGAERAL
+132 GGSGNAYERAL
-143 IYAILKE
+143 IFAIIKDME
-150 MNEFI
+150 EFSSH
-155 GKETRL
+155 KRRL
-161 SHLLKTIYMGQNSWN
+161 SYLLKTSNKGQENWDVLVADYCKRVELCGEDYKNS
-176 YYIEEY
+176 I
-182 CSRVKKCGYPYIKSI
+182 VKL
-197 IQQLRQNKVFQD
+197 LRENKV
-209 YKKEIID
+209 YSNSLESIKECIE
-216 CLDGKREIPFSII
+216 GGNKEMPSWMI

-240 LKQLEAD
+240 LNQLEPD

-260 LNTESESEESMIA
+260 LNTSSDSEESMIA

-290 PYKPYTTLEELN
+290 PYKPFTTLEELN
-302 EANYDE
+302 EANCDE
-308 QYEDFLKLMQFLFK
+308 QYEDFLKLMRFLFK
-322 KEPTG
+322 NDSAG
-327 KESFHTVWE
+327 IDSFHTVWE
-336 DYSNKLSHISCDTFD
+336 DYSNRLSHISSDAFD

-372 RFREGL
+372 RYSEGL
-378 VKTIPLEKMSITG
+378 IKTIPLEQMAITG

-399 MEKLLQKAKTVLER
+399 MQKLLQKAKTVLEH
-413 RKSRGGNIGI
+413 RKNRGGHIGV
-423 NPSYK
+423 NPSYN
-428 IPIEYIKSAPY
+428 IPIEYVKSSPY

-448 EGKTVTTAFK
+448 EGKTVEEAFN
-458 GKNVPVVKNSRSQ
+458 GNDVPVVKNSKSQ

-484 QIEPANAKLAAIEN
+484 QIDPGNAKLSAIED
-498 MLFKN
+498 MLLKN
-503 HAEYLIWVPA
+503 HAERLLWVPA
-513 SQPYY
+513 SHPYY
-518 TIPKNN
+518 SIPQSN
-524 VFALNKDFSK
+524 VFAQNQEFSK

-554 ESERRNVL
+554 ESERRNIM
-562 GAYKDEGITYKT
+562 GAYKDDGITYIT
-574 NKKIGMNR
+574 NRKVGMDR
-582 MQEEGGDLLEYP
+582 MKEEGGDLLEYP
-594 SSYLVNCYNP
+594 SHYLADLY
-604 QDYFG
+604 DYRLFFRWEIDDIIHEL
-609 QDIEIIIQQIE
+609 QNRIQSDIEKLE
-620 NKIRTDIDLLGI
+620 L
-632 PTINKTSAESLLAL
+632 PTQNSTSAELLLTL
-646 IRKLEGKEVELKNI
+646 IKKLEGEEVELRAV
-660 PQRAAKI
+660 PQRAATT

-678 CMLRLLRKTIKPI
+678 CMLRILRDSNKPDNADI
-691 DAPTNYD
+691 NYD
-698 IVNAGDIAGSIVNL
+698 SANAREVAESIVGL
-712 FNRRENSAAV
+712 FNRRESSAAV
-722 ELSTPKELTYYE
+722 ELSTPKGLKYYE
-734 QVLFY
+734 QVLYY

-754 MIDEGH
+754 MIDEGSH
-760 HAELI
+760 SDLL
-765 VEKINATF
+765 VDKLNTTF

-786 YCKDHVSPM
+786 YCKEGSKPV

-808 VQDKS
+808 VQDKNI
-813 LKHNGTLQQ
+813 KHNGTLQQ

-836 SIGQEGLDFHW
+836 SVGQEGLDFHW

-862 DLEQREGRINRYKC
+862 DMEQREGRINRYKC
-876 LAIRRNVAKF
+876 LAIRRNIAKF
-886 FGDRSFANKEK
+886 FGDKHSWNE
-897 DIWENMFDEA
+897 MFTDA
-907 DKQWRKDSSTD
+907 DNHWRVESSSD

-931 IIREQYDKLE
+931 IIREHSEELE

-949 YPMSIDELRYKRL
+949 YPMSIDEMRYRHL
-962 IEVLSLYRL
+962 IDVLSLYRL

-990 EEQMHQLL
+990 KEQMHELL

-1006 LLKTIKQPLH
+1006 NKKKQ

>member
-8 QRATAKR
+8 QLATAKR
-15 IIEIYR
+15 IIEIFK

-38 IIART
+38 IMART

-49 TLPGIEDDG
+49 SLPGVETDG
-58 IYRVVYV
+58 VYRVVYV

-81 PKEDIMQMRESRLSM
+81 PKEDIMQIQDSRLSM
-96 QHLILQERKI
+96 QHLILQERKML
-106 QQEARQNTGLP
+106 QESKRGIGLP

-125 STSFSIT
+125 STSFSVT
-132 SGAGNGAERAL
+132 GGSGNAYERAL
-143 IYAILKE
+143 IFAIIKDME
-150 MNEFI
+150 EFSSH
-155 GKETRL
+155 KRRL
-161 SHLLKTIYMGQNSWN
+161 SYLLKTSNKGQENWDVLVADYCKRVELCGEDYKNS
-176 YYIEEY
+176 I
-182 CSRVKKCGYPYIKSI
+182 VKL
-197 IQQLRQNKVFQD
+197 LRENKV
-209 YKKEIID
+209 YSNSLESIKECIE
-216 CLDGKREIPFSII
+216 GGNKEMPSWMI

-240 LKQLEAD
+240 LNQLEPD

-260 LNTESESEESMIA
+260 LNTSSDSEESMIA

-290 PYKPYTTLEELN
+290 PYKPFTTLEELN
-302 EANYDE
+302 EANCDE
-308 QYEDFLKLMQFLFK
+308 QYEDFLKLMRFLFK
-322 KEPTG
+322 NDSAG
-327 KESFHTVWE
+327 IDSFHTVWE
-336 DYSNKLSHISCDTFD
+336 DYSNRLSHISSDAFD

-372 RFREGL
+372 RYSEGL
-378 VKTIPLEKMSITG
+378 IKTIPLEQMAITG

-399 MEKLLQKAKTVLER
+399 MQKLLQKAKTVLER
-413 RKSRGGNIGI
+413 RKNRGGHIGV
-423 NPSYK
+423 NPSYN
-428 IPIEYIKSAPY
+428 IPIEYVKSSPY

-448 EGKTVTTAFK
+448 EGKTVEEAFN
-458 GKNVPVVKNSRSQ
+458 GNDVPVVKNSKSQ

-484 QIEPANAKLAAIEN
+484 QIDPGNAKLSAIED
-498 MLFKN
+498 MLLKN
-503 HAEYLIWVPA
+503 HAERLLWVPA
-513 SQPYY
+513 SHPYY
-518 TIPKNN
+518 SIPQSN
-524 VFALNKDFSK
+524 VFAQNQEFSK

-554 ESERRNVL
+554 ESERRNIM
-562 GAYKDEGITYKT
+562 GAYKDDGITYIT
-574 NKKIGMNR
+574 NRKVGMDR
-582 MQEEGGDLLEYP
+582 MKEEGGDLLEYP
-594 SSYLVNCYNP
+594 SHYLADLY
-604 QDYFG
+604 DYRLFFRWEIDDIIHEL
-609 QDIEIIIQQIE
+609 QNRIQSDIEKLELPNQ
-620 NKIRTDIDLLGI
+620 NS
-632 PTINKTSAESLLAL
+632 TSAELLLTL
-646 IRKLEGKEVELKNI
+646 IKKLEGEEVELRAV
-660 PQRAAKI
+660 PQRAATT

-678 CMLRLLRKTIKPI
+678 CMLRILRDSNKPDNADI
-691 DAPTNYD
+691 NYD
-698 IVNAGDIAGSIVNL
+698 SANAREVAESIVGL
-712 FNRRENSAAV
+712 FNRRESSAAV
-722 ELSTPKELTYYE
+722 ELSTPKGLKYYE
-734 QVLFY
+734 QVLYY

-754 MIDEGH
+754 MIDEGSH
-760 HAELI
+760 SDLL
-765 VEKINATF
+765 VDKLNTTF

-786 YCKDHVSPM
+786 YCKEGSKPV

-808 VQDKS
+808 VQDKNI
-813 LKHNGTLQQ
+813 KHNGTLQQ

-836 SIGQEGLDFHW
+836 SVGQEGLDFHW

-862 DLEQREGRINRYKC
+862 DMEQREGRINRYKC
-876 LAIRRNVAKF
+876 LAIRRNIAKF
-886 FGDRSFANKEK
+886 FGDKHSWNE
-897 DIWENMFDEA
+897 MFTDA
-907 DKQWRKDSSTD
+907 DNHWRVESSSD

-931 IIREQYDKLE
+931 IIREHSEELE

-949 YPMSIDELRYKRL
+949 YPMSIDEMRYRHL
-962 IEVLSLYRL
+962 IDVLSLYRL

-990 EEQMHQLL
+990 KEQMHELL

-1006 LLKTIKQPLH
+1006 NKKKQ

>member
-8 QRATAKR
+8 QLATAKR
-15 IIEIYR
+15 IIEIFK

-38 IIART
+38 IMART

-49 TLPGIEDDG
+49 SLPGIEDDG

-65 CSNQNIIQQN
+65 CSNQNIIHQN

-81 PKEDIMQMRESRLSM
+81 PPKDIMQMRESRLSM

-106 QQEARQNTGLP
+106 QQETESGSSLP

-132 SGAGNGAERAL
+132 GGAGNGAERAL

-150 MNEFI
+150 MEEFK
-155 GKETRL
+155 GKEKRL
-161 SHLLKTIYMGQNSWN
+161 SKLLKTIYMGQDSWN
-176 YYIEEY
+176 DYIKDYCKRVKDCGDTYIEEII
-182 CSRVKKCGYPYIKSI
+182 SLLRANKTYIENRNTI
-197 IQQLRQNKVFQD
+197 VECID
-209 YKKEIID
+209 GEAKEM
-216 CLDGKREIPFSII
+216 PFGLI
-229 NKLRIAFAQVS
+229 NKLRVAFAQVS
-240 LKQLEAD
+240 LNQLEPD

-260 LNTESESEESMIA
+260 LNTSCDSEESMIA

-290 PYKPYTTLEELN
+290 PYKPFTTLEELN
-302 EANYDE
+302 ETNCDE
-308 QYEDFLKLMQFLFK
+308 QYEDFLKLMRFLFNK
-322 KEPTG
+322 DSME

-336 DYSNKLSHISCDTFD
+336 DYSNKLSHISSDAFD

-358 KAEDKMYNVICRTE
+358 KAENKMYEVICRTE
-372 RFREGL
+372 RYSEGL
-378 VKTIPLEKMSITG
+378 IKTMPLEKMSITG

-399 MEKLLQKAKTVLER
+399 LQKLLQKAKNVLER
-413 RKSRGGNIGI
+413 KKNAGGNIGI
-423 NPSYK
+423 NPSYN
-428 IPIEYIKSAPY
+428 IPIEYVKSSPY

-448 EGKTVTTAFK
+448 EGKTVETAFK
-458 GKNVPVVKNSRSQ
+458 GKDLPIVKNSRIQ

-484 QIEPANAKLAAIEN
+484 AIDTANAKLAAIEE

-503 HAEYLIWVPA
+503 HAERLLWVPA
-513 SQPYY
+513 SHPYY
-518 TIPKNN
+518 EVPQNN

-554 ESERRNVL
+554 ESEHRNVV
-562 GAYKDEGITYKT
+562 GAYKDDGITYITKR
-574 NKKIGMNR
+574 KIGMNR

-594 SSYLVNCYNP
+594 SDYLANAY
-604 QDYFG
+604 DFRSYFG
-609 QDIEIIIQQIE
+609 QNIE
-620 NKIRTDIDLLGI
+620 NIIDDLQKKIQSNIDALGLHTLNGTSADLL
-632 PTINKTSAESLLAL
+632 LML
-646 IRKLEGKEVELKNI
+646 IKKLEGIDIELRGI
-660 PQRAAKI
+660 PQRAART

-678 CMLRLLRKTIKPI
+678 CMLRILRNSKKPG
-691 DAPTNYD
+691 
-698 IVNAGDIAGSIVNL
+698 NADVSYETTYASEVADSIVAL

-722 ELSTPKELTYYE
+722 ELSTPKGLKYYE
-734 QVLFY
+734 QVLHY

-754 MIDEGH
+754 MIDENGH
-760 HAELI
+760 ADEI
-765 VEKINATF
+765 VDKLNSTF
-773 ISATPYRIHTTDS
+773 ISASSYQIETTDS
-786 YCKDHVSPM
+786 YCKEDGKPM

-808 VQDKS
+808 VQDKNV
-813 LKHNGTLQQ
+813 KHNGTLQQ

-836 SIGQEGLDFHW
+836 SVGQEGLDFHW

-862 DLEQREGRINRYKC
+862 DMEQREGRINRYKC

-886 FGDRSFANKEK
+886 FGTKHTWNE
-897 DIWENMFDEA
+897 MFSEA
-907 DKQWRKDSSTD
+907 DEQWRVESSTD

-931 IIREQYDKLE
+931 IIREHSEKLE
-941 YIERLVPL
+941 YIERIVPL
-949 YPMSIDELRYKRL
+949 YPMSIDEIRYKHL
-962 IEVLSLYRL
+962 IDVLSLYRL

-982 QLLEGKVT
+982 QLLEGKVSK
-990 EEQMHQLL
+990 EQMQELL

-1006 LLKTIKQPLH
+1006 KGK
-1016 E
+1016 

>member
-8 QRATAKR
+8 QLATAKR
-15 IIEIYR
+15 IIEIFK

-38 IIART
+38 IMART

-49 TLPGIEDDG
+49 SLPGVETDG
-58 IYRVVYV
+58 VYRVVYV

-81 PKEDIMQMRESRLSM
+81 PKEDIMQIQDSRLSM
-96 QHLILQERKI
+96 QHLILQERKML
-106 QQEARQNTGLP
+106 QESKRGIGLP

-125 STSFSIT
+125 STSFSVT
-132 SGAGNGAERAL
+132 GGPGNAYERAL
-143 IYAILKE
+143 IFAIIKDME
-150 MNEFI
+150 EFSSH
-155 GKETRL
+155 KRRL
-161 SHLLKTIYMGQNSWN
+161 SYLLKTSNKGQENWDVLVADYCKRVELCGEDYKNS
-176 YYIEEY
+176 I
-182 CSRVKKCGYPYIKSI
+182 VKL
-197 IQQLRQNKVFQD
+197 LRENKV
-209 YKKEIID
+209 YSNSLESIKECIE
-216 CLDGKREIPFSII
+216 GGNKEMPSWMI

-240 LKQLEAD
+240 LNQLEPD

-260 LNTESESEESMIA
+260 LNTSSDSEESMIA

-290 PYKPYTTLEELN
+290 PYKPFTTLEELN
-302 EANYDE
+302 EANCDE
-308 QYEDFLKLMQFLFK
+308 QYEDFLKLMRFLFK
-322 KEPTG
+322 NDSAG
-327 KESFHTVWE
+327 IDSFHTVWE
-336 DYSNKLSHISCDTFD
+336 DYSNRLSHISSDAFD

-372 RFREGL
+372 RYSEGL
-378 VKTIPLEKMSITG
+378 IKTIPLEQMAITG

-399 MEKLLQKAKTVLER
+399 MQKLLQKAKTVLER
-413 RKSRGGNIGI
+413 RKNRGGHIGV
-423 NPSYK
+423 NPSYN
-428 IPIEYIKSAPY
+428 IPIEYVKSSPY

-448 EGKTVTTAFK
+448 EGKTVEEAFN
-458 GKNVPVVKNSRSQ
+458 GNDVPVVKNSKSQ

-484 QIEPANAKLAAIEN
+484 QIDPGNAKLSAIED
-498 MLFKN
+498 MLLKN
-503 HAEYLIWVPA
+503 HAERLLWVPA
-513 SQPYY
+513 SHPYY
-518 TIPKNN
+518 SIPQSN
-524 VFALNKDFSK
+524 VFAQNQEFSK

-554 ESERRNVL
+554 ESERRNIM
-562 GAYKDEGITYKT
+562 GAYKDDGITYIT
-574 NKKIGMNR
+574 NRKVGMDR
-582 MQEEGGDLLEYP
+582 MKEEGGDLLEYP
-594 SSYLVNCYNP
+594 SHYLADLY
-604 QDYFG
+604 DYRLFFRWEIDDIIHEL
-609 QDIEIIIQQIE
+609 QNRIQSDIEKLE
-620 NKIRTDIDLLGI
+620 L
-632 PTINKTSAESLLAL
+632 PTQNSTSAELLLTL
-646 IRKLEGKEVELKNI
+646 IKKLEGEEVELRAV
-660 PQRAAKI
+660 PQRAATT

-678 CMLRLLRKTIKPI
+678 CMLRILRDSNKPDNADI
-691 DAPTNYD
+691 NYD
-698 IVNAGDIAGSIVNL
+698 SANAREVAESIVGL
-712 FNRRENSAAV
+712 FNRRESSAAV
-722 ELSTPKELTYYE
+722 ELSTPKGLKYYE
-734 QVLFY
+734 QVLYY

-754 MIDEGH
+754 MIDEGSH
-760 HAELI
+760 SDLL
-765 VEKINATF
+765 VDKLNTTF

-786 YCKDHVSPM
+786 YCKEGSKPV

-808 VQDKS
+808 VQDKNI
-813 LKHNGTLQQ
+813 KHNGTLQQ

-836 SIGQEGLDFHW
+836 SVGQEGLDFHW

-862 DLEQREGRINRYKC
+862 DMEQREGRINRYKC
-876 LAIRRNVAKF
+876 LAIRRNIAKF
-886 FGDRSFANKEK
+886 FGDKHSWNE
-897 DIWENMFDEA
+897 MFTDA
-907 DKQWRKDSSTD
+907 DNHWRVESSSD

-931 IIREQYDKLE
+931 IIREHSEELE

-949 YPMSIDELRYKRL
+949 YPMSIDEMRYRHL
-962 IEVLSLYRL
+962 IDVLSLYRL

-990 EEQMHQLL
+990 KEQMHELL

-1006 LLKTIKQPLH
+1006 NKKKQ

>member
-8 QRATAKR
+8 QLATAKR
-15 IIEIYR
+15 IIEIFK

-38 IIART
+38 IMART

-49 TLPGIEDDG
+49 SLPGIEDDG

-65 CSNQNIIQQN
+65 CSNQNIIHQN

-81 PKEDIMQMRESRLSM
+81 PPKDIMQMRESRLSM

-106 QQEARQNTGLP
+106 QQETESGSGLP

-132 SGAGNGAERAL
+132 GGAGNGAERAL

-150 MNEFI
+150 MEEFK
-155 GKETRL
+155 GKEKRL
-161 SHLLKTIYMGQNSWN
+161 SKLLKTIYMGQDSWN
-176 YYIEEY
+176 DFIKDYCKRVKDCGDTYIEEII
-182 CSRVKKCGYPYIKSI
+182 SLLRANKTYIENRSTI
-197 IQQLRQNKVFQD
+197 VECID
-209 YKKEIID
+209 GEAKEM
-216 CLDGKREIPFSII
+216 PFGLI
-229 NKLRIAFAQVS
+229 NKLRVAFAQVS
-240 LKQLEAD
+240 LNQLEPD

-260 LNTESESEESMIA
+260 LNTSCDSEESMIA

-290 PYKPYTTLEELN
+290 PYKPFTTLEELN
-302 EANYDE
+302 ETNCDE
-308 QYEDFLKLMQFLFK
+308 QYEDFLKLMRFLFNK
-322 KEPTG
+322 DSME

-336 DYSNKLSHISCDTFD
+336 DYSNKLSHISSDAFD

-358 KAEDKMYNVICRTE
+358 KAENKMYEVICRTE
-372 RFREGL
+372 RYSEGL
-378 VKTIPLEKMSITG
+378 IKTMPLEKMSITG

-399 MEKLLQKAKTVLER
+399 LQKLLQKAKHVLER
-413 RKSRGGNIGI
+413 KKNAGGNIGI
-423 NPSYK
+423 NPSYN
-428 IPIEYIKSAPY
+428 IPIEYVKSSPY

-448 EGKTVTTAFK
+448 EGKTVETAFK
-458 GKNVPVVKNSRSQ
+458 GKDLPIVKNSRIQ

-484 QIEPANAKLAAIEN
+484 AIDTANAKLAAIEE

-503 HAEYLIWVPA
+503 HAERLLWVPA
-513 SQPYY
+513 SHPYY
-518 TIPKNN
+518 EVPQNN
-524 VFALNKDFSK
+524 IFALNKDFSK

-554 ESERRNVL
+554 ESERRNVV
-562 GAYKDEGITYKT
+562 GAYKDDGITYITKR
-574 NKKIGMNR
+574 KIGMNR

-594 SSYLVNCYNP
+594 SDYLANAY
-604 QDYFG
+604 DFRLYFG
-609 QDIEIIIQQIE
+609 QNIE
-620 NKIRTDIDLLGI
+620 NIIDDLQKKIQSDIDALGLN
-632 PTINKTSAESLLAL
+632 TLNGTSADLLLTL
-646 IRKLEGKEVELKNI
+646 IKKLEGIDIELRGI
-660 PQRAAKI
+660 PQRAART

-678 CMLRLLRKTIKPI
+678 CMLRILRNSKKPG
-691 DAPTNYD
+691 
-698 IVNAGDIAGSIVNL
+698 NADVSYETTYASEVADSIVAL

-722 ELSTPKELTYYE
+722 ELSTPKGLKYYE
-734 QVLFY
+734 QVLHY

-754 MIDEGH
+754 MIDEGG
-760 HAELI
+760 HADEI
-765 VEKINATF
+765 VDKLNSTF
-773 ISATPYRIHTTDS
+773 ISASSYQIETTDS
-786 YCKDHVSPM
+786 YCKEDGKPM

-803 DYAKV
+803 DYSKV
-808 VQDKS
+808 VQDKNV
-813 LKHNGTLQQ
+813 KHNGTLQQ

-836 SIGQEGLDFHW
+836 SVGQEGLDFHW

-862 DLEQREGRINRYKC
+862 DMEQREGRINRYKC

-886 FGDRSFANKEK
+886 FGTKHTWNE
-897 DIWENMFDEA
+897 MFSEA
-907 DKQWRKDSSTD
+907 DEQWRVESSSD

-931 IIREQYDKLE
+931 IIREHSEKLE

-949 YPMSIDELRYKRL
+949 YPMSIDEIRYKHL
-962 IEVLSLYRL
+962 IDVLSLYRL

-990 EEQMHQLL
+990 KEQMQELL

-1006 LLKTIKQPLH
+1006 KKK
-1016 E
+1016 

>member
-8 QRATAKR
+8 QLATAKR
-15 IIEIYR
+15 IIEIFK

-38 IIART
+38 IMART

-49 TLPGIEDDG
+49 SLPGVETDG
-58 IYRVVYV
+58 VYRVVYV

-81 PKEDIMQMRESRLSM
+81 PKEDIMQIQDSRLSM
-96 QHLILQERKI
+96 QHLILQERKML
-106 QQEARQNTGLP
+106 QESKRGIGLP

-125 STSFSIT
+125 STSFSVT
-132 SGAGNGAERAL
+132 GGPGNAYERAL
-143 IYAILKE
+143 IFAIIKDME
-150 MNEFI
+150 EFSSH
-155 GKETRL
+155 KRRL
-161 SHLLKTIYMGQNSWN
+161 SYLLKTSNKGQENWDVLVADYCKRVELCGEDYKNS
-176 YYIEEY
+176 I
-182 CSRVKKCGYPYIKSI
+182 VKL
-197 IQQLRQNKVFQD
+197 LRENKV
-209 YKKEIID
+209 YSNSLESIKECIE
-216 CLDGKREIPFSII
+216 GGNKEMPSWMI

-240 LKQLEAD
+240 LNQLEPD

-260 LNTESESEESMIA
+260 LNTSSDSEESMIA

-290 PYKPYTTLEELN
+290 PYKPFTTLEELN
-302 EANYDE
+302 EANCDE
-308 QYEDFLKLMQFLFK
+308 QYEDFLKLMRFLFK
-322 KEPTG
+322 NDSAG
-327 KESFHTVWE
+327 IDSFHTVWE
-336 DYSNKLSHISCDTFD
+336 DYSNRLSHISSDAFD

-372 RFREGL
+372 RYSEGL
-378 VKTIPLEKMSITG
+378 IKTIPLEQMAITG

-399 MEKLLQKAKTVLER
+399 MQKLLQKAKTVLER
-413 RKSRGGNIGI
+413 RKNRGGHIGV
-423 NPSYK
+423 NPSYN
-428 IPIEYIKSAPY
+428 IPIEYVKSSPY

-448 EGKTVTTAFK
+448 EGKTVEEAFN
-458 GKNVPVVKNSRSQ
+458 GNDVPVVKNSKSQ

-484 QIEPANAKLAAIEN
+484 QIDPGNAKLSAIED
-498 MLFKN
+498 MLLKN
-503 HAEYLIWVPA
+503 HAERLLWVPA
-513 SQPYY
+513 SHPYY
-518 TIPKNN
+518 SIPQSN
-524 VFALNKDFSK
+524 VFAQNQEFSK

-554 ESERRNVL
+554 ESERRNIM
-562 GAYKDEGITYKT
+562 GAYKDDGITYIT
-574 NKKIGMNR
+574 NRKVGMDR
-582 MQEEGGDLLEYP
+582 MKEEGGDLLEYP
-594 SSYLVNCYNP
+594 SHYLADLY
-604 QDYFG
+604 DYRLFFRWEIDDIIHEL
-609 QDIEIIIQQIE
+609 QNRIQSDIEKLELPNQ
-620 NKIRTDIDLLGI
+620 NS
-632 PTINKTSAESLLAL
+632 TSAELLLTL
-646 IRKLEGKEVELKNI
+646 IKKLEGEEVELRAV
-660 PQRAAKI
+660 PQRAATT

-678 CMLRLLRKTIKPI
+678 CMLRILRDSNKPDNADI
-691 DAPTNYD
+691 NYD
-698 IVNAGDIAGSIVNL
+698 SANAREVAESIVGL
-712 FNRRENSAAV
+712 FNRRESSAAV
-722 ELSTPKELTYYE
+722 ELSTPKGLKYYE
-734 QVLFY
+734 QVLYY

-754 MIDEGH
+754 MIDEGSH
-760 HAELI
+760 SDLL
-765 VEKINATF
+765 VDKLNTTF

-786 YCKDHVSPM
+786 YCKEGSKPV

-808 VQDKS
+808 VQDKNI
-813 LKHNGTLQQ
+813 KHNGTLQQ

-836 SIGQEGLDFHW
+836 SVGQEGLDFHW

-862 DLEQREGRINRYKC
+862 DMEQREGRINRYKC
-876 LAIRRNVAKF
+876 LAIRRNIAKF
-886 FGDRSFANKEK
+886 FGDKHSWNE
-897 DIWENMFDEA
+897 MFTDA
-907 DKQWRKDSSTD
+907 DNHWRVESSSD

-931 IIREQYDKLE
+931 IIREHSEELE

-949 YPMSIDELRYKRL
+949 YPMSIDEMRYRHL
-962 IEVLSLYRL
+962 IDVLSLYRL

-990 EEQMHQLL
+990 KEQMHELL

-1006 LLKTIKQPLH
+1006 NKKKQ